1 MNMMMCTDCGNI
13 NNKAHVSTNEGKI
26 NKIHKKLSSEEDIS
40 HFIPHL
46 EKLLLR
52 HIHNTWHLGTSN
64 KKLTPHTFNFFNKNQ
79 RIKVKERER
88 KNFNHPQGHNNHKLP
103 ISPPMFSFSIV
114 APQQPLSYTQHIN
127 TNRNKKLSLL
137 LFNIICLFYV
147 SFF

>member
-79 RIKVKERER
+79 RIKVKERE
-88 KNFNHPQGHNNHKLP
+88 KELQ
-103 ISPPMFSFSIV
+103 SPTR
-114 APQQPLSYTQHIN
+114 PQQPQTSNFSAYV
-127 TNRNKKLSLL
+127 LL
-137 LFNIICLFYV
+137 LHCCSTTTTIIYTTHQH
-147 SFF
+147 